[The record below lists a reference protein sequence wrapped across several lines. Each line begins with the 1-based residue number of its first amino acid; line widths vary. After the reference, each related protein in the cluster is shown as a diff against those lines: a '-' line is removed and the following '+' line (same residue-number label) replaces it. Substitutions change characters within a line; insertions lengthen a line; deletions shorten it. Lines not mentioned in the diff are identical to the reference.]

1 MKTSPENVRQCSKCG
16 HQGPL
21 EDFTKQRSSAL
32 GRTHVCCKCSA
43 ARAREYRARNL
54 EACKER
60 GRRWHQEHR
69 EVALKK
75 MRLYRLEHG
84 EVMNENTRLWRLEN
98 RDAYLAS
105 AKRSTKRWTQAHP
118 ERANAARRRY
128 AESHP
133 ELIRNVKS
141 RYRHLIK
148 PEDAQAHF
156 RRWEEADDILLL
168 RWTGSTKELALRLG
182 RTMSSITARRH
193 NLKKE

>member
-69 EVALKK
+69 EGALKK

-105 AKRSTKRWTQAHP
+105 AKISTNRWTQANP
-118 ERANAARRRY
+118 QQANG
-128 AESHP
+128 P
-133 ELIRNVKS
+133 
-141 RYRHLIK
+141 
-148 PEDAQAHF
+148 P
-156 RRWEEADDILLL
+156 
-168 RWTGSTKELALRLG
+168 
-182 RTMSSITARRH
+182 RRH
-193 NLKKE
+193 AEIPPQLFRHTKTP

>member
-105 AKRSTKRWTQAHP
+105 AKAPKGRYRSRARASAIRPSGERSGRAHHHWP
-118 ERANAARRRY
+118 AGIKAFGAGFGNK
-128 AESHP
+128 
-133 ELIRNVKS
+133 ELIQPTIPNAR
-141 RYRHLIK
+141 
-148 PEDAQAHF
+148 Q
-156 RRWEEADDILLL
+156 
-168 RWTGSTKELALRLG
+168 RL
-182 RTMSSITARRH
+182 
-193 NLKKE
+193 